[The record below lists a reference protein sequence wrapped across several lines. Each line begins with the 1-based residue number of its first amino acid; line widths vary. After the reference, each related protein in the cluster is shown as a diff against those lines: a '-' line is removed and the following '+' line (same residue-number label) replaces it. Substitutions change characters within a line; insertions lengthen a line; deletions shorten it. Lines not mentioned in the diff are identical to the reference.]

1 MKQLGKTETIME
13 VLIALRNDIIADPQD
28 KLNTCEIVWTN
39 VHFFRNKAVYLAS
52 YYRPPNDHT
61 ASLEALHESL
71 AIFYRS
77 CKLPPSIIIAGDLN
91 LPDINW
97 ENLCTTNQHTATKQN
112 KLLEIVSEY
121 GLTNMVN
128 EPTRLDSG
136 NILDLVLT
144 SNPALISNVN
154 TVSGMS
160 DHEAVLFQINM
171 NPIEKKN
178 YTSTQSVQL

>member
-28 KLNTCEIVWTN
+28 KLNTCEIVWTK

-71 AIFYRS
+71 AILYRS

-97 ENLCTTNQHTATKQN
+97 ENLCTTNQHTATKHN

-171 NPIEKKN
+171 NPMEN